1 MEKIFK
7 WEFNNTRN
15 DKSELA
21 LKNKL
26 DTEKKFLYGAIDAGY
41 EYNEKGYYHKREN
54 GVCYLLLYTVS
65 GQAVCEYKNTEILLT
80 PGSILFISLAE
91 QNVIKALDSHWE
103 IYFMNLL
110 GGNLDEIYRFV
121 TQHSG
126 YLLNLFNAEKL
137 IENVKTVCKLY
148 KQTEINHFEISELI
162 YSVLL
167 DVAKQ
172 SQPKDMHPQIQK
184 AISYIN
190 ANYHKPFSVEQICK
204 DLFISKYFFIRKFHE
219 ETGYSPKQ
227 YVNNLRLKKAKYLLA
242 KTKDS
247 IIKIAQDVG
256 FESEK
261 NIYYAFKKDLGIS
274 PKEYRENFL

>member
-7 WEFNNTRN
+7 YEFTSTRN
-15 DKSELA
+15 NKSNLA
-21 LKNKL
+21 LRNTL
-26 DTEKKFLYGAIDAGY
+26 DTEKKFLYGAIDVGY
-41 EYNEKGYYHKREN
+41 EYNEKGYFHKREN
-54 GVCYLLLYTVS
+54 GVCYLLLYTCS
-65 GQAVCEYKNTEILLT
+65 GHAVCEYKNTEIPLT
-80 PGSILFISLAE
+80 PGSVLFISLAE
-91 QNVIKALDSHWE
+91 KNVIKALDSHWE
-103 IYFMNLL
+103 IYFMHVL
-110 GGNLDEIYRFV
+110 GSDIDDFYRFI
-121 TQHSG
+121 TQNSG
-126 YLLNLFNAEKL
+126 YVLNLTNAQNF
-137 IENVKTVCKLY
+137 IENVKQICKLY
-148 KQTEINHFEISELI
+148 KQHEINHFEISKLI

-172 SQPKDMHPQIQK
+172 SQQKNIHPLIQK

-190 ANYHKPFSVEQICK
+190 SNYHKQFSIEQICK

-242 KTKDS
+242 KTKYS
-247 IIKIAQDVG
+247 IIKIAQEVG
-256 FESEK
+256 FENEK